1 MSDEHQESQES
12 QEKEKV
18 EETKAEKPVEETQE
32 KEKVEETKAE
42 KPVEETQEKEKVE
55 EAKTETPAEE
65 SQEKEKVEEAKTEE
79 EPLNV
84 MKISEL
90 SPFDRKLQVLFVVV
104 EKGESRTIVS
114 RKTNEEHHL
123 ADITV
128 GDDSGIVTCTL
139 WDETIDRVSEGS
151 TYVLKNGYVNV
162 FQGQMR
168 LALGKWGSIED
179 TEEVI
184 ELDSVNSENDRSKE
198 QHEDRRRRPSYNRG
212 GGGGGGSGSGG
223 YGGDRGRSS
232 RGRGD
237 KGGYRGKPSNQDRW

>member
-1 MSDEHQESQES
+1 
-12 QEKEKV
+12 
-18 EETKAEKPVEETQE
+18 
-32 KEKVEETKAE
+32 
-42 KPVEETQEKEKVE
+42 
-55 EAKTETPAEE
+55 
-65 SQEKEKVEEAKTEE
+65 
-79 EPLNV
+79 
-84 MKISEL
+84 
-90 SPFDRKLQVLFVVV
+90 
-104 EKGESRTIVS
+104 
-114 RKTNEEHHL
+114 L

-212 GGGGGGSGSGG
+212 GGGGGGGSGGSGGGG

-232 RGRGD
+232 SRGRGD
-237 KGGYRGKPSNQDRW
+237 SGGYRGKPSNQDRW

>member
-1 MSDEHQESQES
+1 
-12 QEKEKV
+12 
-18 EETKAEKPVEETQE
+18 
-32 KEKVEETKAE
+32 
-42 KPVEETQEKEKVE
+42 
-55 EAKTETPAEE
+55 
-65 SQEKEKVEEAKTEE
+65 
-79 EPLNV
+79 

-114 RKTNEEHHL
+114 RKTNEEHNL

-212 GGGGGGSGSGG
+212 GGGGGSGSGG

-237 KGGYRGKPSNQDRW
+237 TGGYRGKPSNQDRW

>member
-1 MSDEHQESQES
+1 MSDEHQES

-18 EETKAEKPVEETQE
+18 EETKTDTPVKESQEEV
-32 KEKVEETKAE
+32 KVEETKTDT
-42 KPVEETQEKEKVE
+42 PV
-55 EAKTETPAEE
+55 EE
-65 SQEKEKVEEAKTEE
+65 SQEEVKVEETKTDTPVEESQEEVKVEETKTEE

-90 SPFDRKLQVLFVVV
+90 SPFDRKLQVVFVVV
-104 EKGESRTIVS
+104 EKGESRSIVS
-114 RKTNEEHHL
+114 RKTNEEHQL

-139 WDETIDRVSEGS
+139 WDETIDRISEGS
-151 TYVLKNGYVNV
+151 TYILKNGYVNV

-168 LALGKWGSIED
+168 LALGKWGKIED

-184 ELDSVNSENDRSKE
+184 SLDSVNSENDRSKE
-198 QHEDRRRRPSYNRG
+198 QHEDRRRRQSYDRG
-212 GGGGGGSGSGG
+212 GGGGGG
-223 YGGDRGRSS
+223 YGGDKSRSS

-237 KGGYRGKPSNQDRW
+237 TGGYRGRPSNQDRW

>member
-18 EETKAEKPVEETQE
+18 EESVTETKVEEPVEEAKVEEPVTE
-32 KEKVEETKAE
+32 TKVEEPVEEAKVEEPVTETKVEETKAE
-42 KPVEETQEKEKVE
+42 
-55 EAKTETPAEE
+55 PA
-65 SQEKEKVEEAKTEE
+65 ATE

-90 SPFDRKLQVLFVVV
+90 SPFDRKLQVVFVVV
-104 EKGESRTIVS
+104 EKSESRSIVS
-114 RKTNEEHHL
+114 RKTNEEHQL

-139 WDETIDRVSEGS
+139 WDETIDRVAEGK

-179 TEEVI
+179 TEEEI
-184 ELDSVNSENDRSKE
+184 PLDSVNSENDRSKE

-212 GGGGGGSGSGG
+212 GGSGGG
-223 YGGDRGRSS
+223 YGDDKSRKP

-237 KGGYRGKPSNQDRW
+237 TGGYRGRPSNQDRW

>member
-12 QEKEKV
+12 QEKEKEKV
-18 EETKAEKPVEETQE
+18 EEPVTETKVEEPVTETKVEEPVEET
-32 KEKVEETKAE
+32 KVEETKAE
-42 KPVEETQEKEKVE
+42 
-55 EAKTETPAEE
+55 PA
-65 SQEKEKVEEAKTEE
+65 ATE

-90 SPFDRKLQVLFVVV
+90 SPFDRKLQVVFVVV
-104 EKGESRTIVS
+104 EKNESRSIVS
-114 RKTNEEHHL
+114 RKTNEEHQL

-139 WDETIDRVSEGS
+139 WDETIDRVAEGK

-179 TEEVI
+179 TEEEI
-184 ELDSVNSENDRSKE
+184 SLDSVNSENDRSKE
-198 QHEDRRRRPSYNRG
+198 QHEDRRRRPRYDR
-212 GGGGGGSGSGG
+212 GSGSSGG
-223 YGGDRGRSS
+223 YGDDRPRRP

-237 KGGYRGKPSNQDRW
+237 TGGYRGRPSNEDRW

>member
-18 EETKAEKPVEETQE
+18 EETVTETKVDEPVTETKVDEPVEKT
-32 KEKVEETKAE
+32 KVEETKAE
-42 KPVEETQEKEKVE
+42 ST
-55 EAKTETPAEE
+55 A
-65 SQEKEKVEEAKTEE
+65 TEE
-79 EPLNV
+79 QLNV

-90 SPFDRKLQVLFVVV
+90 SPFDRKLQVVFVVV
-104 EKGESRTIVS
+104 EKNESRSIVS
-114 RKTNEEHHL
+114 RKTNEEHQL
-123 ADITV
+123 ADLKV

-139 WDETIDRVSEGS
+139 WDETIDRVEEGK

-179 TEEVI
+179 TEEEI
-184 ELDSVNSENDRSKE
+184 SLDSVNSENDRSNE
-198 QHEDRRRRPSYNRG
+198 QHEDRRRRPSYSR
-212 GGGGGGSGSGG
+212 GGGGSGGG
-223 YGGDRGRSS
+223 YGDDRSRKS

-237 KGGYRGKPSNQDRW
+237 TGGYRGRPSNQDRW

>member
-12 QEKEKV
+12 QEKEKG
-18 EETKAEKPVEETQE
+18 EEPVAET
-32 KEKVEETKAE
+32 KVEETK
-42 KPVEETQEKEKVE
+42 EETT
-55 EAKTETPAEE
+55 AA
-65 SQEKEKVEEAKTEE
+65 E

-104 EKGESRTIVS
+104 EKSESRSIVS
-114 RKTNEEHHL
+114 RKTNEEHQL

-128 GDDSGIVTCTL
+128 GDDTGIVTCTL
-139 WDETIDRVSEGS
+139 WDETIDRVAEGK
-151 TYVLKNGYVNV
+151 TYILKNGYVNV

-184 ELDSVNSENDRSKE
+184 SLDSVNSENDRSKE
-198 QHEDRRRRPSYNRG
+198 QHEDRRRRRSYNRG
-212 GGGGGGSGSGG
+212 GGG
-223 YGGDRGRSS
+223 DDKGRRP

-237 KGGYRGKPSNQDRW
+237 TGGYRGKPSNEDRW

>member
-1 MSDEHQESQES
+1 MSDEHQKSQES

-18 EETKAEKPVEETQE
+18 EEPVTETKVEEPVEETKVE
-32 KEKVEETKAE
+32 EPVTETKVEETKSE
-42 KPVEETQEKEKVE
+42 
-55 EAKTETPAEE
+55 PA
-65 SQEKEKVEEAKTEE
+65 ATE

-104 EKGESRTIVS
+104 EKSESRSIVS
-114 RKTNEEHHL
+114 RKTNEEHKL
-123 ADITV
+123 ADIIV

-139 WDETIDRVSEGS
+139 WDETIDRVAEGK

-179 TEEVI
+179 TEEEI
-184 ELDSVNSENDRSKE
+184 SLDSVNSENDRSKE

-212 GGGGGGSGSGG
+212 GGSGGG
-223 YGGDRGRSS
+223 YGDDRSRKPRGRE
-232 RGRGD
+232 D
-237 KGGYRGKPSNQDRW
+237 TGGYRGRPSNQDRW